1 MSLEDPEKDASS
13 KHFGLFH
20 MSMVQATLKRQLGH
34 SLTRIRERVF

>member
-1 MSLEDPEKDASS
+1 MSLKDPEKDASS

-34 SLTRIRERVF
+34 SLTRIKDRIF